1 MIKTLKFPFSFDIA
15 ALRADLDRFT
25 ASEWVPHYNKHY
37 YEGDWSAIALR
48 DVKDTIIGMHPEP
61 TRYTYAET
69 PMMERCNYFGK
80 VLGQFECEKNKARL
94 MRLGP
99 GDRIHEHND
108 AGLRFENGLARI
120 HIPIKTSPHIEF
132 YLDNEV
138 VSMGP
143 GEAWYL
149 NFDLMHRV
157 ENKGIEERVHL
168 VIDCVVNDWLAG
180 FFAE

>member
-1 MIKTLKFPFSFDIA
+1 MIKTLKFPFSFETA
-15 ALRADLDRFT
+15 ALRADLDLF
-25 ASEWVPHYNKHY
+25 SPDEWVPHYNKGY
-37 YEGDWSAIALR
+37 YEGDWSAIPLR
-48 DVKDTIIGMHPEP
+48 DIKDTIYGMHPEP
-61 TRYTYAET
+61 TRYTYADT
-69 PMMERCNYFGK
+69 AMMERCGYFGA
-80 VLGQFECEKNKARL
+80 VLGQFECEKQRVRM

-120 HIPIKTSPHIEF
+120 HIPIRTSPLIVF
-132 YLDNEV
+132 YLDGEV
-138 VSMGP
+138 VRMGP

-157 ENKGIEERVHL
+157 ENNGKKERVHL

-180 FFAE
+180 FFVK

>member
-1 MIKTLKFPFSFDIA
+1 MTKTLKFPFSFDVA
-15 ALRADLDRFT
+15 GLRSDLDLFT

-48 DVKDTIIGMHPEP
+48 DVQDTIIGMHPEP
-61 TRYTYAET
+61 TRYTYADT
-69 PMMERCNYFGK
+69 AMMERCDYFGK
-80 VLGQFECEKNKARL
+80 VLEQFECEKNKARL

-138 VSMGP
+138 VRMGP

-157 ENKGIEERVHL
+157 ENKGSEERVHL

-180 FFAE
+180 FFAR

>member
-1 MIKTLKFPFSFDIA
+1 MTKTLKFPFSFDIA
-15 ALRADLDRFT
+15 ALRSDLDLFT
-25 ASEWVPHYNKHY
+25 AGEWVPHYNKHY
-37 YEGDWSAIALR
+37 YEGDWSAISLR

-69 PMMERCNYFGK
+69 AMMERCNYFGK
-80 VLGQFECEKNKARL
+80 VLEQFECEKSKARL

-120 HIPIKTSPHIEF
+120 HIPIKTSPYIEF

-157 ENKGIEERVHL
+157 ENKGGEERVHL

>member
-1 MIKTLKFPFSFDIA
+1 MTKTLKFPFSFDIA
-15 ALRADLDRFT
+15 ALRSDLDLFH
-25 ASEWVPHYNKHY
+25 SNEWVPHYNTHY
-37 YEGDWSAIALR
+37 YEGDWSAITLR
-48 DVKDTIIGMHPEP
+48 DVKDTIFGMHPEP
-61 TRYTYAET
+61 TRYTYADT
-69 PMMERCNYFGK
+69 AMMERCNYFGK
-80 VLGQFECEKNKARL
+80 VAGRFECEKNKVRL

-108 AGLRFENGLARI
+108 AGLRRENGLARI

-138 VSMGP
+138 VRMAA

-157 ENKGIEERVHL
+157 ENKGPEERVHL
-168 VIDCVVNDWLAG
+168 VVDCVVNDWLAR